1 MTAFIIK
8 LVACLSM
15 LIDHINNVFGNFGW
29 AFLPQGL
36 STVMGYAGRLAFPLF
51 AYMIVNGY
59 MHTSNKRK
67 YFSNMLLFATIAQI
81 PYTLALYLVNLSPIE
96 QSESMNLVIKPWQH
110 NPWLFIVIPII
121 VIAIYA
127 YTIWRKKKDLSI
139 IWLVAASVFPL
150 LYLKING
157 IWLTIGESLNV
168 FYTLALG
175 IAAIYIIQSVLERK
189 DGFSW
194 VKWSM
199 LVAAYIGALLFIGMN
214 ADYGLIG
221 IALIVVFYLV
231 RNRKI
236 MQTVTLAA
244 WSFLLYVLV
253 VFNIPNAIAS
263 CFALPFILL
272 YNGKKGY
279 SMKYAFYAFYP
290 AHLIALGIFNIV
302 QRLS

>member
-96 QSESMNLVIKPWQH
+96 QSESMNIFMKPW
-110 NPWLFIVIPII
+110 LYIAIPII
-121 VIAIYA
+121 IIVIYVF
-127 YTIWRKKKDLSI
+127 TIWRKKKDISI
-139 IWLVAASVFPL
+139 IWFIAASVFPG

-157 IWLTIGESLNV
+157 IWLTVGESLNI

-175 IAAIYIIQSVLERK
+175 IAAIYIIQSILERK

>member
-96 QSESMNLVIKPWQH
+96 QSESMNIFMKPW
-110 NPWLFIVIPII
+110 LYIAIPII
-121 VIAIYA
+121 IIVIYVF
-127 YTIWRKKKDLSI
+127 TIWRKKKDISI
-139 IWLVAASVFPL
+139 IWLIAASVFPG

-157 IWLTIGESLNV
+157 IWLTVGESLNI

-175 IAAIYIIQSVLERK
+175 IAAIYIIQSILERK

-214 ADYGLIG
+214 ADYGLVG
-221 IALIVVFYLV
+221 IALIVMFYLA

-244 WSFLLYVLV
+244 WSFLLYGLV